1 MYYMRSIVNISLPPQ
16 LNSLVE
22 KEVATGK
29 FTSKSEFFRSLLRS
43 WIEGQL
49 LVGLESSREE
59 LKGGKGKVLRS
70 LSELR

>member
-49 LVGLESSREE
+49 LVELESSREE
-59 LKGGKGKVLRS
+59 LKGGKGKVLHS